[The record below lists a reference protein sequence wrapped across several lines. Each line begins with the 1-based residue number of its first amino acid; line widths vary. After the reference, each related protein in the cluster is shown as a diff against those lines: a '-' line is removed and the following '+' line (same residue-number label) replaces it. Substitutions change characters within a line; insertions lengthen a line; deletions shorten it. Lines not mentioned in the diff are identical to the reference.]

1 MCHSGPM
8 TATPETVSDGDLMRE
23 LEPIVEKELA
33 RHLGMVRDWYP
44 HEYVPWSEGEDFEG
58 PLDGREWT
66 GEETRFSDAARTSL
80 IINLLTEDNLPSYH
94 TEIAR
99 NVGTDGA
106 WAAWLGRWT
115 AEEAR
120 HGAAIRDYLLVTRS
134 VDPRA
139 LEDARMRHME
149 TGFTAINPGFLAGLT
164 YVSFQ
169 ELATRVSHRNTG
181 AATGDPIAEQLLA
194 RVALDE
200 NLHMLFYRNVIAAA
214 FELAPDQT
222 MQAVL
227 ASVRDFAMPGHE
239 IEGFG
244 RMAVQIAVEGIY
256 DLRLHRDD
264 VVMPVLRA
272 WRVFEREDLGAA
284 GEQARDAL
292 AELVAEQDVQATRF
306 EEKRAALQARLAA
319 RS

>member
-1 MCHSGPM
+1 M
-8 TATPETVSDGDLMRE
+8 TVTPDLADADLMRQ
-23 LEPIVEKELA
+23 LEPVVEKELS

-44 HEYVPWSEGEDFEG
+44 HEYVPWSEGTDFEG
-58 PLDGREWT
+58 PLEGREWT
-66 GEETRFSDAARTSL
+66 EQEARFSDAARTSL

-94 TEIAR
+94 TEIAA

-106 WAAWLGRWT
+106 WTAWLGRWT

-120 HGAAIRDYLLVTRS
+120 HSAAIRDYLLVTRS

-149 TGFTAINPGFLAGLT
+149 AGFQAINPGFLAGLT

-181 AATGDPIAEQLLA
+181 AATGDPIAEQLMA

-214 FELAPDQT
+214 FDLTPDQT

-227 ASVRDFAMPGHE
+227 ASVRDFAMPGHS
-239 IEGFG
+239 IDGFG

-272 WRVFEREDLGAA
+272 WKVFEREDFGPA
-284 GEQARDAL
+284 GEQAREELATIV
-292 AELVAEQDVQATRF
+292 AELDTQATRF
-306 EEKRAALQARLAA
+306 EDKRAALQARMAA
-319 RS
+319 RA

>member
-1 MCHSGPM
+1 M
-8 TATPETVSDGDLMRE
+8 TDTPVVLSDGDLMRE
-23 LEPIVEKELA
+23 LEPVVETELA
-33 RHLGMVRDWYP
+33 RHLSTVRDWYP

-66 GEETRFSDAARTSL
+66 PEEMRFSDAARTSL

-94 TEIAR
+94 TEIAT
-99 NVGTDGA
+99 NVGSGGA
-106 WAAWLGRWT
+106 WTEWLGRWT

-120 HGAAIRDYLLVTRS
+120 HGTAIRDYLLVTRS

-139 LEDARMRHME
+139 LEDARMRHMQA
-149 TGFTAINPGFLAGLT
+149 GFSAINPGFLAGLT

-181 AATGDPIAEQLLA
+181 VATGDPVAEQLLA

-200 NLHMLFYRNVIAAA
+200 NLHMLFYRNVIASA
-214 FELAPDQT
+214 FELTPDQT
-222 MQAVL
+222 MTAVL
-227 ASVRDFAMPGHE
+227 GSVRDFAMPGHG

-256 DLRLHRDD
+256 DIRLHRDD

-272 WRVFEREDLGAA
+272 WKVFDRDDLGPQGEAA
-284 GEQARDAL
+284 REEL
-292 AELVAEQDVQATRF
+292 ADLVAGLDTQANRF
-306 EEKRAALQARLAA
+306 EEKRAALRERMAA
-319 RS
+319 RG